1 MKIPEYKARVI
12 DKKIDTHLKVF
23 CALLI
28 EGPKWCGKTRTGMFH
43 SNSQFFLANPKGN
56 FNNKRIAEMDHDS
69 VLDGR
74 SPR

>member
-1 MKIPEYKARVI
+1 MKIPEYKACVI

-23 CALLI
+23 GALLI
-28 EGPKWCGKTRTGMFH
+28 EGPKWYIKTRTGMFH

>member
-28 EGPKWCGKTRTGMFH
+28 EGPKR
-43 SNSQFFLANPKGN
+43 
-56 FNNKRIAEMDHDS
+56 
-69 VLDGR
+69 
-74 SPR
+74 